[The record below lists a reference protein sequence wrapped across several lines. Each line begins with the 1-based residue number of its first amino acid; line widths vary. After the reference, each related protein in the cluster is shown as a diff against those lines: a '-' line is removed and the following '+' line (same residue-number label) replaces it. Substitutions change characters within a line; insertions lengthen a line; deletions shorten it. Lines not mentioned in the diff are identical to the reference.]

1 MDAFTSL
8 SERAK
13 VMIVAGTLFV
23 LTLSIGLI
31 VFGENIF
38 SMESGI
44 MKDLKGSIQADMLY
58 VHPELDHGGGTEA
71 VGEAH

>member
-13 VMIVAGTLFV
+13 VMIVGRHAVCAYTLDWAD
-23 LTLSIGLI
+23 SIRRKY
-31 VFGENIF
+31 F